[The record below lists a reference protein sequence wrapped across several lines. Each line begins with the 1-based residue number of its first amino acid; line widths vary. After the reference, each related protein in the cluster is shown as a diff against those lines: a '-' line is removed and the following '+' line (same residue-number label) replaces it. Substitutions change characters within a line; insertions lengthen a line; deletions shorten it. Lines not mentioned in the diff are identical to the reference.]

1 MFNKFQHNKPK
12 MIKKE
17 FEKYIKNYEDFPQ
30 KGILFRDI
38 LPILANPRIFNNLI
52 NEMAKD
58 KSLNDCDAIIG
69 IDARGFIFGTAIAI
83 KLSKPLILAR
93 KPGKLPGELISKDYQ
108 LEYGKNGLSLQ
119 REALNG
125 FNNFAIV
132 DDLLATGGTVNCVS
146 QILIEQQKKILGLS
160 VVVELL
166 DLNGSKKFQFPVS
179 SQIKF

>member
-1 MFNKFQHNKPK
+1 MT
-12 MIKKE
+12 KKE
-17 FEKYIKNYEDFPQ
+17 FEKYISNYEDFPK

-38 LPILANPRIFNNLI
+38 LPILANPGIFNNLI
-52 NEMAKD
+52 NEMSKD
-58 KSLNDCDAIIG
+58 KFLNECDAIIA

-93 KPGKLPGELISKDYQ
+93 KPGKLPGELISKEYQ
-108 LEYGKNGLSLQ
+108 LEYGNNGLSLQ
-119 REALNG
+119 REALKG
-125 FNNFAIV
+125 FNKFSIV

-146 QILIEQQKKILGLS
+146 QILIEQQKKVLGLS

-166 DLNGSKKFQFPVS
+166 DLKGSKNFKFPVS